1 MLVHKKF
8 SDTLKTHK
16 KFSVRTQNFLW
27 NRQFLMLKNFYVWTQ
42 KFLWNQSHIC
52 LVRAVGQHDTIWC
65 RCLSGVLVS
74 TLVSGSQQLSV
85 QQFNHHSC
93 RISFSQKNV
102 NFTKIFVLKHKIF
115 WAAISWWPEPV
126 LRITKIFV
134 LKHKIF
140 WAAILVART
149 SITIH
154 KKFCVLTQKFLRLQ
168 NARTET
174 VLQITKIFVLKHKTF
189 WGLPTKYSV
198 HKHFVT
204 VTFCV

>member
-74 TLVSGSQQLSV
+74 TLVSGSQQLNV
-85 QQFNHHSC
+85 QQFESPLLQN
-93 RISFSQKNV
+93 IF
-102 NFTKIFVLKHKIF
+102 FTKKCRFHKNF
-115 WAAISWWPEPV
+115 CAQTQNFLSCN
-126 LRITKIFV
+126 F
-134 LKHKIF
+134 
-140 WAAILVART
+140 LVART
-149 SITIH
+149 SITNH
-154 KKFCVLTQKFLRLQ
+154 KNFCAQTQNFLSCNPGGQ
-168 NARTET
+168 NQYYNSQKILCSNPKVFET
-174 VLQITKIFVLKHKTF
+174 AKRADRNSITNHKNFCAQTQNFLGVAHKIFRA
-189 WGLPTKYSV
+189 
-198 HKHFVT
+198 
-204 VTFCV
+204 